1 LPGCLGFDVIFSC
14 ALHAVDELLEVLLH
28 HPPEEGK
35 KYKLVID
42 SKKETVVNDC
52 PTGAR

>member
-1 LPGCLGFDVIFSC
+1 MSSC
-14 ALHAVDELLEVLLH
+14 PLQAVDELLEVLLH
-28 HPPEEGK
+28 HPAEEGK